1 MQSLLRRSDF
11 TGRIAK
17 WGTRL
22 GMFNLCY
29 KSRNSIKGQV
39 LANFVA
45 EFTPSSGLDGNMS
58 GQSGSMEGIHGWSF

>member
-1 MQSLLRRSDF
+1 
-11 TGRIAK
+11 
-17 WGTRL
+17 
-22 GMFNLCY
+22 MFNLCY
-29 KSRNSIKGQV
+29 KSRNSIKGQM